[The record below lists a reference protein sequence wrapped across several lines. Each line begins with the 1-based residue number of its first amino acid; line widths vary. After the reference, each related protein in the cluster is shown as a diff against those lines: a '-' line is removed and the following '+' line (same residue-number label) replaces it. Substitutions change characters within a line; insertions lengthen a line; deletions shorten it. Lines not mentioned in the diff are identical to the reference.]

1 MKPEPEDVLEVNP
14 NAEERAD
21 VKANRGDTELSTE
34 IPLPSPTVGPGVSS
48 PDVAAAEA
56 GGGIDEAGNQ
66 QSAESWGRPFDSPKG
81 VDVAGIGDGGRCE
94 VEVVLAEMV
103 REMRKAVEGVV
114 NWKLTRAG
122 GRSAAI
128 GSPAAMEAGGVG
140 ELVEILG
147 GGPPAAFPI
156 SAPAAGTLNVMLVEK
171 RACTNLRP
179 TENSYYVAKRARFT
193 AGSHY
198 LLVRSCR
205 EPRTRR
211 CQLYIHKPCD
221 KAYAPQD
228 RPALIPNAV
237 MLRSATR

>member
-48 PDVAAAEA
+48 PGVAAVVA

-66 QSAESWGRPFDSPKG
+66 QSAESWGRPLDSPKG
-81 VDVAGIGDGGRCE
+81 VDVTGIGDESRCE

-103 REMRKAVEGVV
+103 RGMRKADEGVV
-114 NWKLTRAG
+114 NWKLTRVG

-128 GSPAAMEAGGVG
+128 GSPAAFEAGGVG

-147 GGPPAAFPI
+147 DGPPAAFPI
-156 SAPAAGTLNVMLVEK
+156 SAPAAGTLNVILMEG

-179 TENSYYVAKRARFT
+179 TEQLLCSKACAIHSRFALSSSALMSGTADTKVSALRTQTVRQSLCTSGQARIN
-193 AGSHY
+193 
-198 LLVRSCR
+198 
-205 EPRTRR
+205 P
-211 CQLYIHKPCD
+211 
-221 KAYAPQD
+221 
-228 RPALIPNAV
+228 
-237 MLRSATR
+237 